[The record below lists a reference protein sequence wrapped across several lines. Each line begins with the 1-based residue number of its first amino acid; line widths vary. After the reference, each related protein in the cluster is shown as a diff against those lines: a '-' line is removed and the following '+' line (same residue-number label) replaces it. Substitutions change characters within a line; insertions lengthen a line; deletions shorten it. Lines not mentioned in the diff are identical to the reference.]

1 MEVAAGDGITEKYGD
16 SFPVCT
22 GQIQDD
28 ADARFGLL
36 RVQKEV
42 VNNGIVFGN
51 ESRADGGMAHEGVQ
65 LGFGEVPDS
74 IDLLA
79 LQDALGEVGA
89 QGAVS
94 ETGELGQ
101 VPQSIVVTGFV
112 IFHGDAPF
120 FGVRSEDIVRRERC
134 VFNLK

>member
-1 MEVAAGDGITEKYGD
+1 MRTVLHADLTCNDFSCIK
-16 SFPVCT
+16 
-22 GQIQDD
+22 IQDD
-28 ADARFGLL
+28 TDARFGLL

-42 VNNGIVFGN
+42 VNNGIVFGS
-51 ESRADGGMAHEGVQ
+51 ESRADGGMAHEGIQ

-74 IDLLA
+74 VDFLS
-79 LQDALGEVGA
+79 LQNALGEVGA
-89 QGAVS
+89 QGSVS
-94 ETGELGQ
+94 ETGELGK
-101 VPQSIVVTGFV
+101 VTECVVVTEFV

>member
-1 MEVAAGDGITEKYGD
+1 
-16 SFPVCT
+16 
-22 GQIQDD
+22 
-28 ADARFGLL
+28 
-36 RVQKEV
+36 
-42 VNNGIVFGN
+42 
-51 ESRADGGMAHEGVQ
+51 MAHEGIQ
-65 LGFGEVPDS
+65 LGFCEVPDS
-74 IDLLA
+74 VDLLA

-101 VPQSIVVTGFV
+101 VTECVVVTEFV

-120 FGVRSEDIVRRERC
+120 FGVRSGNIVRRERY